1 MSRILYTMKEIRRL
15 TGFHPATIYRK
26 IKKNEFPEPIKI
38 GTASHWP
45 EEDYAKWRAEYTS
58 KQRADPTDKLCE

>member
-1 MSRILYTMKEIRRL
+1 MSGILCTMKEIRRL

-38 GTASHWP
+38 NWGYKRGYQTHGKSLA
-45 EEDYAKWRAEYTS
+45 YS
-58 KQRADPTDKLCE
+58 KIKDLSQSCC